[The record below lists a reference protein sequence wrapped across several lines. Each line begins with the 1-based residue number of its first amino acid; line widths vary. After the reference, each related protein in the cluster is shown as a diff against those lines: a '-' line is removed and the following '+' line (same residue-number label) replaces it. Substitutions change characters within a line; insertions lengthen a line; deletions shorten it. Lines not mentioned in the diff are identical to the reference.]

1 MLQSLTVPGSYDGP
15 DIVVVGEKR
24 YLCFI
29 PREDTGIRY
38 MYRINKS
45 VDPANVSIATAPK
58 RVSIS
63 PRMVDR
69 SQDISVVAKGSGVR
83 EVVVTNA
90 GGQVVYS
97 TKVIDSE
104 NSVKIN
110 SRHLSFGLNIVSV
123 KGADGKD
130 ENCKVIVKK

>member
-1 MLQSLTVPGSYDGP
+1 
-15 DIVVVGEKR
+15 
-24 YLCFI
+24 
-29 PREDTGIRY
+29 
-38 MYRINKS
+38 
-45 VDPANVSIATAPK
+45 
-58 RVSIS
+58 
-63 PRMVDR
+63 MVDR